1 MMMDEMARVISEC
14 SKMTQ
19 NIENEIKIELDPVET
34 KTELPDETIQGEFY
48 FKVKINYFPRISR

>member
-1 MMMDEMARVISEC
+1 MMDEMARVISEC